1 MIFMLHLF
9 GIRTNLH
16 HIRDFLTKIYT
27 IVFILRKM
35 FGPMSKP
42 NIVLFLCTENTFL
55 FYSRI
60 NIILG
65 CILFKWT
72 ESTCNLGKIRK
83 LHLKTY
89 YQGLYGS

>member
-1 MIFMLHLF
+1 MLRLF

-16 HIRDFLTKIYT
+16 YVREFLTKIFT
-27 IVFILRKM
+27 KVFILRKM

-42 NIVLFLCTENTFL
+42 NIVLFLCTENIFL

-60 NIILG
+60 NIILR
-65 CILFKWT
+65 CNLFKLT
-72 ESTCNLGKIRK
+72 ENTCNLRKICK
-83 LHLKTY
+83 LHLKIY

>member
-1 MIFMLHLF
+1 MLHLF
-9 GIRTNLH
+9 DIRTTNLH
-16 HIRDFLTKIYT
+16 HIREFLMKIFTK
-27 IVFILRKM
+27 VFILWKM

-42 NIVLFLCTENTFL
+42 NIVLFLCTENKFL
-55 FYSRI
+55 FYSRN

-72 ESTCNLGKIRK
+72 TESTCNNRKIRK
-83 LHLKTY
+83 LHLQTY